1 LHFISQPALKAF
13 MTERFGHFLN
23 LATPLTKSMTERFG
37 HHFVMHCGRTPWQ
50 NGRNGQE
57 DNV

>member
-1 LHFISQPALKAF
+1 
-13 MTERFGHFLN
+13 MTERFGQFLN
-23 LATPLTKSMTERFG
+23 LASTPTKSMTERFG
-37 HHFVMHCGRTPWQ
+37 HHFVMHCGTTPWQ